1 MGMTHTPAWIT
12 GAAGLLCCAC
22 ASAQTFP
29 GKPLR
34 LVVPF
39 TPGGGIDT
47 IARIIGQ
54 RLGDALGQPVVV
66 ENRPGA
72 GGLIG
77 FESIL
82 RLPADGHTLVM
93 GTIST
98 LAVIPATQS
107 KPSYDP
113 IRDYAA
119 VTQIA
124 TVPYVIVAH
133 PSLPVRNIREAVA
146 LAKAKPGQISYGS
159 TGYATGTH
167 LTAEYFSRL
176 ASIQLTHV
184 PYKGD
189 GPGLTDLMAGQI
201 QLGFFTTIITPPHI
215 RSGRLRALA
224 VTSIQRARELPDV
237 PTVAQSGYPDF
248 ESGSWQGIAVK
259 AGTPAPIVKRLN
271 EEIVRILALPEVRSN
286 LESQGNSV
294 VASTPDQF
302 ERFILAE
309 IAKWKRVIEA
319 AKIRID

>member
-1 MGMTHTPAWIT
+1 M
-12 GAAGLLCCAC
+12 AACFGKTALVAC
-22 ASAQTFP
+22 LVFSSGSALAQTYP
-29 GKPLR
+29 SKPVR

-39 TPGGGIDT
+39 APGGGIDT

-54 RLGDALGQPVVV
+54 RLGDALGQPIVI

-82 RLPADGHTLVM
+82 KAPADGHTLVM

-113 IRDYAA
+113 LRDYAA
-119 VTQIA
+119 VTHIA
-124 TVPYVIVAH
+124 SVPYLIASH
-133 PSLPVRNIREAVA
+133 PSLPVRTLGEMVA
-146 LAKAKPGQISYGS
+146 LAKARPGQISYGS

-176 ASIQLTHV
+176 ASVQLTHV

-189 GPGLTDLMAGQI
+189 GPGLTDLMGGQI
-201 QLGFFTTIITPPHI
+201 QLGFFTTIVAPQHV

-224 VTSIQRARELPDV
+224 VTSETRARELPGV
-237 PTVAQSGYPDF
+237 PTVAESGYPGF
-248 ESGSWQGIAVK
+248 QSSSWQGIAVR
-259 AGTPAPIVKRLN
+259 AGTPASIVRRLN
-271 EEIVRILALPEVRSN
+271 EEIVRILNQPEVRTS
-286 LESQGNSV
+286 LEKQGNTV
-294 VASTPDQF
+294 VASTPEQF
-302 ERFILAE
+302 EKFIATEL
-309 IAKWKRVIEA
+309 AKWKRVIED